1 MYEISAQM
9 VEIYNEQIRDL
20 LGSNGPEKR
29 YPLFSLKG
37 YIMESVIESTNVTWF
52 LQVAYVHVY
61 LLLVLICFFGVIG
74 IHTKGTLT
82 CYELVS

>member
-9 VEIYNEQIRDL
+9 IEIYNEQIRDL

-37 YIMESVIESTNVTWF
+37 YIMESVIESTNVTCF
-52 LQVAYVHVY
+52 LLVAYVHVY
-61 LLLVLICFFGVIG
+61 LLCVLICFFGVIS
-74 IHTKGTLT
+74 IDTKGTLT
-82 CYELVS
+82 WYELVS